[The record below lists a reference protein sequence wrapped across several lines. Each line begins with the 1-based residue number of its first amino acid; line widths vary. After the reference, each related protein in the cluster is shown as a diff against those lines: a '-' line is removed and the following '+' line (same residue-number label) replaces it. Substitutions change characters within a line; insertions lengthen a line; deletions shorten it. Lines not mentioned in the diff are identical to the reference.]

1 MVRRAR
7 RVTVAEP
14 EERDLF
20 RAIFDAAAIP
30 IIVRDEAG
38 TFVAANR
45 ACSDLFGL
53 GMAQFREASFVDLTH
68 PDDRERSIR
77 FLHDLLDSDRQSDAI
92 EKRYVRPD
100 GSVIWARTSVSKLTD
115 DEGSI
120 SRLVVII
127 EDLSARREAEAELRR
142 SEEQVRQI
150 AENIHDAFW
159 LTTADYTKV
168 LYLSPAIEA
177 IWGLSR
183 ERLYENAGA
192 GADRVHPDDLG
203 NLLEQAQRARDE
215 PYDFRMRIVHPDG
228 SLRWVRSRAFPI
240 RNAAGETYRIAGVLE
255 DLTAKYETAE
265 LLERAR
271 RYAAD
276 LVRAAGEPLRIL
288 QSALGDA
295 NGGPDESASD
305 GGPDEA
311 RQAYEQGLAT
321 LTPRERQVM
330 ELLVRGHSS
339 REMGKILTLAPK
351 TIEGYRARVKDKMQ
365 VKSLAELVRL
375 SVMARDG
382 D

>member
-7 RVTVAEP
+7 RLTVAEP

-30 IIVRDEAG
+30 IIVRDARG
-38 TFVAANR
+38 IFVAANR
-45 ACSDLFGL
+45 ACSELFGL

-77 FLHDLLDSDRQSDAI
+77 FLNDLLKSDEQSGAI
-92 EKRYVRPD
+92 EKRYRRRD

-115 DEGSI
+115 EVGEL

-127 EDLSARREAEAELRR
+127 QDLSARREAEAELRR

-159 LTTADYTKV
+159 LATADYTQV
-168 LYLSPAIEA
+168 LYLSPAIEE

-183 ERLYENAGA
+183 ERLYEHAAAGV
-192 GADRVHPDDLG
+192 DRVHPDDLE
-203 NLLEQAQRARDE
+203 NLIEQARRARE
-215 PYDFRMRIVHPDG
+215 TPNDFRMRIVHPDG
-228 SLRWVRSRAFPI
+228 STRWVRSRAFPI

-255 DLTAKYETAE
+255 DLTAKHETAE

-271 RYAAD
+271 RTAAD
-276 LVRAAGEPLRIL
+276 LVRAASEPLSIL
-288 QSALGDA
+288 QSALG
-295 NGGPDESASD
+295 NGD
-305 GGPDEA
+305 GGSHSPPQNGEA
-311 RQAYEQGLAT
+311 EALRQRYEQGLAT
-321 LTPRERQVM
+321 LTRRERQVM
-330 ELLVRGHSS
+330 ELVVRGQSS
-339 REMGKILTLAPK
+339 REMARILDLAPK
-351 TIEGYRARVKDKMQ
+351 TIEGYRARVKEKMQ

-375 SVMARDG
+375 SLMSRTED
-382 D
+382 